1 MALPAHGWRFP
12 EPSASEATF
21 HRAFRA
27 RGTNNTSHRRAK
39 RRPIAPQ
46 AQETKHKARTM
57 RDTHRMN
64 CLPHSKL
71 LDADHA
77 PSQVFVLMDRNHTS
91 LGMLG
96 SYAPTRAAAR
106 SFHSHGLAHRYRRNR
121 CQEMCVTL
129 PARLHSETRLPSNV
143 RSVRTPLYPE
153 RRNGSMRWGAGVLD
167 KFCCL
172 PSRLSQGTLGRRKGC
187 VAGSFLSAAYL
198 NAASLLPS

>member
-1 MALPAHGWRFP
+1 MLPILPHAAWRLRRGGRMPGGQSALPAELETCAHQYPDRASPSGFERAPETAMSWRSHV
-12 EPSASEATF
+12 PSC
-21 HRAFRA
+21 
-27 RGTNNTSHRRAK
+27 AK
-39 RRPIAPQ
+39 R
-46 AQETKHKARTM
+46 TGNKHKARTM

-121 CQEMCVTL
+121 WQEARVNVT
-129 PARLHSETRLPSNV
+129 
-143 RSVRTPLYPE
+143 RTPPF
-153 RRNGSMRWGAGVLD
+153 RN
-167 KFCCL
+167 
-172 PSRLSQGTLGRRKGC
+172 PSSLKCQVGPDTALS
-187 VAGSFLSAAYL
+187 
-198 NAASLLPS
+198 